1 VYYYFVA
8 MTNLDD
14 DAAGLQNGA
23 SDGHQQ
29 QPSRSEFE
37 ALLGRMQILE
47 QQCQQHQ
54 SQPAVKNNGE
64 RRISWSMNIDDAM
77 NNDDSVSSPPSSSP
91 DNEEGHDA
99 INNDDNR
106 PQSSQRTH
114 RRRSSF
120 IMRFILSPHIRTQN
134 NNVNRSLSAPTT
146 SLEQNAR
153 RITLE
158 EVEQQHDKFELP
170 ASTYTFFITE
180 PVFSLPFLVGLITY
194 GVVSLLLF
202 L

>member
-1 VYYYFVA
+1 

-14 DAAGLQNGA
+14 LDDLQNGA
-23 SDGHQQ
+23 SDGQQQ
-29 QPSRSEFE
+29 QPSRSEFD

-54 SQPAVKNNGE
+54 KQPAVNSGE

-77 NNDDSVSSPPSSSP
+77 NNDDSVSSPPSPSP
-91 DNEEGHDA
+91 DNEERHA
-99 INNDDNR
+99 VNNQQR
-106 PQSSQRTH
+106 PR
-114 RRRSSF
+114 RRRSTF
-120 IMRFILSPHIRTQN
+120 MRLIMSQ
-134 NNVNRSLSAPTT
+134 RSLSASTT
-146 SLEQNAR
+146 SLQQNAR

-180 PVFSLPFLVGLITY
+180 PVFSLPYFVGLLTY
-194 GVVSLLLF
+194 GVVSFLLF
-202 L
+202 M

>member
-1 VYYYFVA
+1 

-23 SDGHQQ
+23 SDGQQ
-29 QPSRSEFE
+29 QPSRSEFD

-47 QQCQQHQ
+47 QQYQQHQ
-54 SQPAVKNNGE
+54 SPPAVNSGE
-64 RRISWSMNIDDAM
+64 RRISWSMNI
-77 NNDDSVSSPPSSSP
+77 DDSVSSPPSSSP

-99 INNDDNR
+99 INNDDNI
-106 PQSSQRTH
+106 PQSSQRQR
-114 RRRSSF
+114 RRRSS
-120 IMRFILSPHIRTQN
+120 IMRFILSPQIRTQN
-134 NNVNRSLSAPTT
+134 SNVNRSLSAPTT

-180 PVFSLPFLVGLITY
+180 PVFSLPFFVALITY
-194 GVVSLLLF
+194 GVVSFLLF

>member
-1 VYYYFVA
+1 
-8 MTNLDD
+8 MTND
-14 DAAGLQNGA
+14 LQNGA
-23 SDGHQQ
+23 SDGQQ
-29 QPSRSEFE
+29 QPSRSEFD

-54 SQPAVKNNGE
+54 SQPAVNNSGE
-64 RRISWSMNIDDAM
+64 RRISWSMN
-77 NNDDSVSSPPSSSP
+77 NDNSVSSPPSSSP

-106 PQSSQRTH
+106 PQSSQRPR
-114 RRRSSF
+114 RRRSSLF
-120 IMRFILSPHIRTQN
+120 MRLLMSPQPRTQN
-134 NNVNRSLSAPTT
+134 SNVNRSLSAPTT
-146 SLEQNAR
+146 SLEQNVR

-180 PVFSLPFLVGLITY
+180 PVFSMPYFVALITY
-194 GVVSLLLF
+194 GVVSFLLF
-202 L
+202 M

>member
-1 VYYYFVA
+1 
-8 MTNLDD
+8 MTNLDLD

-23 SDGHQQ
+23 SDGQQ
-29 QPSRSEFE
+29 QPSRSEFN

-54 SQPAVKNNGE
+54 SQPAGE

-77 NNDDSVSSPPSSSP
+77 NIDDSVSSPPSSSP

-99 INNDDNR
+99 INNDDIR
-106 PQSSQRTH
+106 PQSSQRPR
-114 RRRSSF
+114 RRRSSLFRF
-120 IMRFILSPHIRTQN
+120 IMSPQIRTQN

-153 RITLE
+153 LITLE
-158 EVEQQHDKFELP
+158 EVEQQHDNFELP

-180 PVFSLPFLVGLITY
+180 PVFSLPYLVALITY
-194 GVVSLLLF
+194 GVVSYLLLF

>member
-1 VYYYFVA
+1 
-8 MTNLDD
+8 MTNLDLDD

-23 SDGHQQ
+23 SDGQQ

-54 SQPAVKNNGE
+54 SQPAVNSGE

-77 NNDDSVSSPPSSSP
+77 NIDDSVSSPPSSSP

-106 PQSSQRTH
+106 PQSSQRPR
-114 RRRSSF
+114 RRRSSLFRF
-120 IMRFILSPHIRTQN
+120 IMSPQIRTQN

-180 PVFSLPFLVGLITY
+180 PVFSLPFFVGLLTY
-194 GVVSLLLF
+194 AVVSFLLF